1 MYNKFKIT
9 SETSLLLY
17 LEPPINIEKQR
28 LCYALN
34 LVIKDMPY
42 IKEVVVGMNTLYVL
56 TSDLNYK
63 DLLDLQSK
71 LNELITSTKPL
82 ELSGRLIEIP
92 VDYGGDLGL
101 DLKVIAKAK
110 GMSMSEF
117 AKLHAEPIYDVYF
130 IGFQPG
136 FAYLGGLNEILHT
149 PRLSTPRLKI
159 PAGSV
164 GIGGAQTGI
173 YPYQSPG
180 GWNIIGNT
188 KVKLFDVNSENPSLL
203 KAGDRLKFVINSIKE
218 RL

>member
-17 LEPPINIEKQR
+17 LEPPISIEKQR

-63 DLLDLQSK
+63 DLLDLESK

-136 FAYLGGLNEILHT
+136 FAYLGGLNELLHT

-188 KVKLFDVNSENPSLL
+188 KAKLFDVNSENPSLL

>member
-17 LEPPINIEKQR
+17 LEPPISIEKQR

>member
-1 MYNKFKIT
+1 MYNEFIIT

-17 LEPPINIEKQR
+17 LAPPISMQNQR
-28 LCYALN
+28 ICYALN
-34 LVIKDMPY
+34 EELKNKAH
-42 IKEVVVGMNTLYVL
+42 IKEVVVGMNSVYVL

-63 DLLDLQSK
+63 ELLDLQSE
-71 LNELITSTKPL
+71 LNELISYIKPL
-82 ELSGRLIEIP
+82 ELNGKLVEIA

-136 FAYLGGLNEILHT
+136 FAYLGGLDIRLHT

-188 KVKLFDVNSENPSLL
+188 KTKLFDINSDEPSLL
-203 KAGDRLKFVINSIKE
+203 KAGDKLKFVINSIKE

>member
-17 LEPPINIEKQR
+17 LEPPISIEKQR

-101 DLKVIAKAK
+101 VLKVIAKAK

-188 KVKLFDVNSENPSLL
+188 KAKLFDVNSENPSLL

>member
-17 LEPPINIEKQR
+17 LEPPISIEKQR

-117 AKLHAEPIYDVYF
+117 ARLHAEPIYDVYF

-136 FAYLGGLNEILHT
+136 FAYLGGLNELLHT

>member
-17 LEPPINIEKQR
+17 LEPPISIEKQR

-188 KVKLFDVNSENPSLL
+188 KAKLFDVNSENPSLL

>member
-17 LEPPINIEKQR
+17 LEPPISIEKQR

-136 FAYLGGLNEILHT
+136 FAYLGGLNELLHT

>member
-17 LEPPINIEKQR
+17 LEPPISIEKQR

-136 FAYLGGLNEILHT
+136 FAYLGGLNELLHT

-188 KVKLFDVNSENPSLL
+188 KAKLFDVNSENPSLL

>member
-17 LEPPINIEKQR
+17 LEPPISIEKQR

-71 LNELITSTKPL
+71 LNDLITSTKPL

-188 KVKLFDVNSENPSLL
+188 KAKLFDVNSENPSLL

>member
-17 LEPPINIEKQR
+17 LEPPISIEKQR

-101 DLKVIAKAK
+101 DLKVIAKTK

-188 KVKLFDVNSENPSLL
+188 KAKLFDVNSENPSLL

>member
-17 LEPPINIEKQR
+17 LEPPISIEKQR

-82 ELSGRLIEIP
+82 ELSGRLI
-92 VDYGGDLGL
+92 
-101 DLKVIAKAK
+101 
-110 GMSMSEF
+110 
-117 AKLHAEPIYDVYF
+117 
-130 IGFQPG
+130 
-136 FAYLGGLNEILHT
+136 
-149 PRLSTPRLKI
+149 
-159 PAGSV
+159 
-164 GIGGAQTGI
+164 
-173 YPYQSPG
+173 
-180 GWNIIGNT
+180 
-188 KVKLFDVNSENPSLL
+188 
-203 KAGDRLKFVINSIKE
+203 
-218 RL
+218 

>member
-1 MYNKFKIT
+1 MHNEFIIT

-17 LEPPINIEKQR
+17 LAPPISMQNQR
-28 LCYALN
+28 ICYALN
-34 LVIKDMPY
+34 EELKNKAY
-42 IKEVVVGMNTLYVL
+42 IKEVVVGMNSVYVL

-63 DLLDLQSK
+63 ELLDLQSE
-71 LNELITSTKPL
+71 LNELIKHIKPL
-82 ELSGRLIEIP
+82 ELNGKLVEIA

-110 GMSMSEF
+110 GISMSKF

-136 FAYLGGLNEILHT
+136 FAYLGGLDIRLHT

-180 GWNIIGNT
+180 GWNIIGNSKT
-188 KVKLFDVNSENPSLL
+188 KLFDINSDEPSLL
-203 KAGDRLKFVINSIKE
+203 KAGDKLKFVINSIKE